1 MLCPWCGSP
10 VMIRGSQWEC
20 GWCGDSGV
28 LRRKSVQK
36 PVQKPVQLTLRL
48 SFVYHVE
55 LSETWLDLKEAL
67 AQLAPKKTRSRSFS
81 ARCCCIT
88 SLPASIMQVLCR
100 MNRRQKNCE
109 HF

>member
-28 LRRKSVQK
+28 LRRK

-55 LSETWLDLKEAL
+55 LSEAWLDLKEAL
-67 AQLAPKKTRSRSFS
+67 AQLAPKKDT
-81 ARCCCIT
+81 
-88 SLPASIMQVLCR
+88 L
-100 MNRRQKNCE
+100 
-109 HF
+109 